1 MEAGRK
7 EIIEW
12 LLIDCQG
19 TISQRHRGSTT
30 ALGQKSDITQ
40 LAQGREVEAER
51 KETIEWLLIDCQGHS
66 YHQSQTQREYHQARL
81 GVI

>member
-19 TISQRHRGSTT
+19 
-30 ALGQKSDITQ
+30 
-40 LAQGREVEAER
+40 
-51 KETIEWLLIDCQGHS
+51 HS
-66 YHQSQTQREYHQARL
+66 YHQSQTEGQHHSTTRTGANCGRFVSAGEMGISLWARTRKWLSGGREGLTGLTGLAD
-81 GVI
+81 